1 MKRIL
6 IYVILLV
13 IIVGGGYYFL
23 NKGGSY
29 STKAPTPA
37 NTNNIAVGEPNPSA
51 PTKSYSLND
60 VSTHKDASSCWTAI
74 NGNVYDVT
82 SWIDQHP
89 GGRQAIL
96 SICGKDGSS
105 AFDNQHGGQRRPE
118 SELANF
124 IIGTLIK

>member
-1 MKRIL
+1 MKKIL
-6 IYVILLV
+6 VYIVLVAV
-13 IIVGGGYYFL
+13 IIGGGYYFL
-23 NKGGSY
+23 NKSGSY
-29 STKAPTPA
+29 SNNTKAPA
-37 NTNNIAVGEPNPSA
+37 NVNNIAVGEPNPSV
-51 PTKSYSLND
+51 PTKSYTLAD

-96 SICGKDGSS
+96 SICGTDGSS
-105 AFDNQHGGQRRPE
+105 AFDGQHGGQKRPE

-124 IIGTLIK
+124 IIGKLTK